1 MAAGGATVLNC
12 PRVFARSGVT
22 AAFGR
27 FAGHG
32 VRTVVGTDGYNMDLL
47 GELNAASMISKI
59 ASGRADVANAPELIE
74 SVTATAAALVK
85 RPDLGIIYTTSK
97 SKIAEHGGL
106 SDDDRK
112 VTCFC
117 QQPKTQEEARDSIEK
132 GVKGALETAAL
143 EGIRSIALPL
153 FGTGGLATYPVS
165 AAESLKRTIVA
176 AEDFVQAHPDTPTKD
191 IRVVAYY
198 EPRENVLNGIQK
210 TLAELNQQ

>member
-1 MAAGGATVLNC
+1 MGNIFKLPNPVEAIAYPFTGNPDFIVGVLDQIRQSAGSEIFDEVAAKQKNLPVRASRRTGEAYT
-12 PRVFARSGVT
+12 SS
-22 AAFGR
+22 
-27 FAGHG
+27 AGNLHREG
-32 VRTVVGTDGYNMDLL
+32 IKVDRIVHVVVN
-47 GELNAASMISKI
+47 
-59 ASGRADVANAPELIE
+59 
-74 SVTATAAALVK
+74 
-85 RPDLGIIYTTSK
+85 
-97 SKIAEHGGL
+97 
-106 SDDDRK
+106 
-112 VTCFC
+112 
-117 QQPKTQEEARDSIEK
+117 PKTQEDARDSIEK